1 MTTLTRHGALGLTLT
16 LLLGCSSGTD
26 DETDGAGGA
35 DTGGTSSGGAST
47 GGATNSGG
55 RATGGVVEG
64 SGGATGGSTTSA
76 IGAACEDNSTCPPIG
91 GVAGVCKLDW
101 SGGYCTG
108 QCIAKS
114 DCDTYADCREEDGLL
129 PAGAGMCL
137 QQCGCETCSKCRDG
151 FDCILAVC
159 IPQ

>member
-1 MTTLTRHGALGLTLT
+1 MTRLTRYGALVLTLT

-47 GGATNSGG
+47 GGATSSGG
-55 RATGGVVEG
+55 SATGGIVEG

-76 IGAACEDNSTCPPIG
+76 TGAACEDNSTCPPIG

-101 SGGYCTG
+101 SGGYCTST
-108 QCIAKS
+108 CVAD
-114 DCDTYADCREEDGLL
+114 DCGTYSSCREEDATSLE
-129 PAGAGMCL
+129 GAGICL
-137 QQCGCETCSKCRDG
+137 QDCGCDTCSSCRDG
-151 FDCILAVC
+151 YQCKFGDCI
-159 IPQ
+159 PE